1 MYSSCVFIAENRRL
15 LPVLSHHMF
24 VWEDFS
30 QDKDV
35 LAIKIKPGIPIV
47 FFQPIPRLFIWAYGI
62 IIPIKMGPKKKVL
75 NVSTLLK
82 SSWVECNFF
91 PFSSP
96 LLSLEFTRA
105 QGSLLR
111 MLKVALALTNVR
123 WHLDRV
129 YGLISY
135 QILCVMEMCFAR
147 TSGSAMQRRWTSFH
161 VKESERTFIYQL
173 SMARVFLCSLI
184 AYYKH
189 QIGLLY
195 NG

>member
-1 MYSSCVFIAENRRL
+1 
-15 LPVLSHHMF
+15 
-24 VWEDFS
+24 
-30 QDKDV
+30 
-35 LAIKIKPGIPIV
+35 
-47 FFQPIPRLFIWAYGI
+47 
-62 IIPIKMGPKKKVL
+62 MGPKKKVL
-75 NVSTLLK
+75 NESTLLK

-123 WHLDRV
+123 WHFDRV

-147 TSGSAMQRRWTSFH
+147 TLGSAMQRRWTSFH
-161 VKESERTFIYQL
+161 VRESERTFIYQL
-173 SMARVFLCSLI
+173 SMLI
-184 AYYKH
+184 AFYAVWLHIISTKWVH
-189 QIGLLY
+189 FILDSPSVSCKLKKKIRHER
-195 NG
+195 